1 MGTAQ
6 EGPPILVVR
15 SFIEEN
21 DKSKMQYLNHGCL
34 WMASS
39 LWSKYKGWYL
49 QARGEVFPEV
59 EEADESE
66 DEIPDEVK
74 KWREMCDNEEEQR
87 RSLEWVNLYLNP
99 STFIPPTEDPQ
110 DSDDGLDDERKVAIE
125 VPQGKSLGD
134 RDLASMMNHMM
145 QSSARRNGGVGEKI
159 TDEFVTSFKSAIK
172 TQAETS
178 NKKKLFILKV
188 QLLNVKEDY
197 IMLQQLVLL
206 DNMELVMVH
215 TVTLIATLVVE
226 GW

>member
-21 DKSKMQYLNHGCL
+21 DKIKMQYLNHGCL

-188 QLLNVKEDY
+188 QLLNVKEE
-197 IMLQQLVLL
+197 IFRIVQV
-206 DNMELVMVH
+206 
-215 TVTLIATLVVE
+215 
-226 GW
+226 